1 MQTIQ
6 QQLTRMKTDMQL
18 RGLTEHTQEAYL
30 RSVRKFLEFCG
41 DGKESFDENDAREY
55 LIHLM
60 KEGRLENTSINQYNA
75 AIRFYLSITLNLMIN
90 VRQLPMFKK
99 RKTLPEI
106 LSREETQGFI
116 DECLNI
122 KHKSYML
129 LAYGSGLRVSE
140 IAALR
145 TKDVDSKAMRVFVRG
160 GKGQKDRYT
169 ILSNECL
176 ATLREY
182 WSVYRPKHSDGW
194 LFLGTSGHNHITAAG
209 VAAAFKKWRTKSG
222 ISEDITIHSLR
233 RGFATFL
240 LEDGASIYQIKELL
254 GHSSLSSTIV
264 YLRLANITAGIV
276 SPADRY
282 VQP

>member
-18 RGLTEHTQEAYL
+18 RGLTEYTQESYL

-41 DGKESFDENDAREY
+41 DGQETPDENDAREY
-55 LIHLM
+55 LIYLM
-60 KEGRLENTSINQYNA
+60 QEGRLENSSINQYNA
-75 AIRFYLSITLNLMIN
+75 AIRFFLSVTLNLMIN
-90 VRQLPMFKK
+90 LRQLPMFKK

-106 LSREETQGFI
+106 LSRDETQRFI

-122 KHKSYML
+122 KHKSYIL

-145 TKDVDSKAMRVFVRG
+145 IKDIDSKAMRVFVKG

-182 WSVYRPKHSDGW
+182 WSVHRPKHSDGW
-194 LFLGTSGHNHITAAG
+194 LFLGTSGQNHITSAG
-209 VAAAFKKWRTKSG
+209 VSAAFNKWRTLSG

-254 GHSSLSSTIV
+254 GHTSLSSTVV
-264 YLRLANITAGIV
+264 YYA
-276 SPADRY
+276 SC
-282 VQP
+282 